1 MSHRPLSLPFL
12 VAVVTHAVATHA
24 VALAQSQRLDWL
36 LDPTPYVA
44 EVRAD
49 ERGRQLVLD
58 NGLLRLELRL
68 GDALALVS
76 LRHGDSGH
84 ELLRAPAAL
93 GEFVLDGKTV
103 AVGGAPSPADRA
115 FVLREQIDALRTGD
129 TAFGYAAHTVA
140 PLAERFPWRRSR
152 TAAPDAV
159 WPPRGRHV
167 QITTKPPA
175 GLPQLE
181 VVVHLELYDGLPL
194 WSHWLELR
202 HRGSDAAAGAADAKA
217 VEVERFTS
225 LRLPI
230 VEAESRVEAE
240 RLGVRLPNLYVE
252 TDMAFHAMTGADGSA
267 HCVRW
272 LPDPDYATQVN
283 YEKRTRCLL
292 EVAPEIGPAQ
302 RLLPGSTFTTF
313 RTFVL
318 VPDADD
324 RERTS
329 LAQRRMYRTLAPWST
344 ENPLM
349 LHVRS
354 AEPAAVRTAIDQ
366 CAAVGFEMAILTF
379 GSGFDIEDD
388 SQANLD
394 RWRELA
400 DYAHQKGVQLGGYSL
415 LASRRIEPDTDNC
428 IDAATGKP
436 GGGAFGHAPAL
447 ASEWGQRYFA
457 KLRRFFEYT
466 GFDLLEHDG
475 SYPGDH
481 DAAAR
486 PPLQRG
492 HADSRW
498 VQFGIVADFYRWCR
512 ARGVYLNVPDWYFL
526 QGSNKTGMGYRE
538 TNWSLPRALQ
548 VLHARQNLF
557 DGTRDKTPA
566 MGWMFV
572 PLTEYHG
579 GGDAATI
586 EPLQQ
591 HLDHYERML
600 ASNLGYGAQACWR
613 GPRLYDSEPVQAA
626 VAKWVQWYRRH
637 QRILEADVVHGSSR
651 RACGR
656 DLDWV
661 LHVDPRGDTKA
672 MLVVWNPTEGPLQ
685 RTLPLDLY
693 YAGLVDVARGVD
705 GGSNDGGDAAGER
718 AIELR
723 LDRRGR
729 TMLDVTVPAGG
740 VRWFT
745 FR

>member
-1 MSHRPLSLPFL
+1 MLHRPLSCLSLAL
-12 VAVVTHAVATHA
+12 VAAP
-24 VALAQSQRLDWL
+24 ALAQRPDWL
-36 LDPTPYVA
+36 LDPTPYEA
-44 EVRAD
+44 QVRAD
-49 ERGRQLVLD
+49 AAKRQLVLD
-58 NGLLRLELRL
+58 NGLLRLELRI

-76 LRHGDSGH
+76 LRHGEAAH
-84 ELLRAPAAL
+84 ELLRAPAPL
-93 GEFVLDGKTV
+93 GEFVFDGKVV

-115 FVLREQIDALRTGD
+115 FVLAAQVDALRTGD
-129 TAFGYAAHTVA
+129 DAFRYTAHTVA
-140 PLAERFPWRRSR
+140 PIAERFAWRRSR
-152 TAAPDAV
+152 HAAPDAL
-159 WPPRGRHV
+159 WPPRGQHV
-167 QITTKPPA
+167 QIATLPPA
-175 GLPQLE
+175 GLPAGLE
-181 VVVHLELYDGLPL
+181 LVVHLELYDGLPL

-202 HRGSDAAAGAADAKA
+202 RAPASDTAANPLAID
-217 VEVERFTS
+217 RFTS

-240 RLGVRLPNLYVE
+240 RLSVRLPNLHVE

-272 LPDPDYATQVN
+272 LPDPAFDTQVN

-292 EVAPEIGPAQ
+292 EVAPEIGPA
-302 RLLPGSTFTTF
+302 RLLAPGGTFATF

-324 RERTS
+324 RDRQS

-366 CAAVGFEMAILTF
+366 CAEVGFEMAILTF

-415 LASRRIEPDTDNC
+415 LASRRIEPDGDNC

-447 ASEWGQRYFA
+447 ASDWGQRYFA

-486 PPLQRG
+486 PPRQRG

-498 VQFGIVADFYRWCR
+498 VQFGIVAEFYRWCR
-512 ARGVYLNVPDWYFL
+512 ARGIALNVPDWYFL
-526 QGSNKTGMGYRE
+526 QGSTKTGMGYRE
-538 TNWSLPRALQ
+538 TNWSLPRELQ

-557 DGTRDKTPA
+557 DGTRDRTPS

-579 GGDAATI
+579 GGAAATI
-586 EPLQQ
+586 EPLHQ

-613 GPRLYDSEPVQAA
+613 GPRLYDTDAVRAA
-626 VAKWVQWYRRH
+626 VAKWVQWFQRNR
-637 QRILEADVVHGSSR
+637 RILEADVVHGSSR

-661 LHVDPRGDTKA
+661 LHVDPRGADKA
-672 MLVVWNPTEGPLQ
+672 MLVVFNPTQGPLQ

-693 YAGLVDVARGVD
+693 FAGLVDVARGQD
-705 GGSNDGGDAAGER
+705 DAGRPFER
-718 AIELR
+718 R

-729 TMLDVTVPAGG
+729 TTLDVEVPAGG
-740 VRWFT
+740 MRWFT